1 MNKIYLLL
9 LVLSLNVSCDRH
21 RKIEDN
27 QSTFV
32 APTAK
37 EEKEKD
43 PVATPKKGDERISLF
58 AKIIRILDGDTV
70 EILYEKLTIKVRL
83 EHIDAPEKRGKQPY
97 GNAAKKVLSD
107 LCFGQMVT
115 ISSTGE
121 FDRYGRLIG
130 EIYNDQGL
138 NVNKEMVNL
147 GMAWH
152 FKKYSDDL
160 EYDVLEKEARNSKR
174 GLWQEPDAI
183 APWDFR

>member
-9 LVLSLNVSCDRH
+9 LVISLNLSCDRH
-21 RKIEDN
+21 SKIIDN
-27 QSTFV
+27 QTTSV
-32 APTAK
+32 APTAQGVK
-37 EEKEKD
+37 QKD
-43 PVATPKKGDERISLF
+43 SVASAKKGDEKISF
-58 AKIIRILDGDTV
+58 IAKIIRILDGDTV

-97 GNAAKKVLSD
+97 GNAAKKALSD
-107 LCFGQMVT
+107 LCFGQTVT

-130 EIYNDQGL
+130 EIFNDQGL
-138 NVNKEMVNL
+138 NVNKEMVHL

-152 FKKYSDDL
+152 FKKYSDDMN
-160 EYDVLEKEARNSKR
+160 YDVLEKEARSSKR
-174 GLWQEPDAI
+174 GLWQEPNAI

>member
-1 MNKIYLLL
+1 LNRIYLLL
-9 LVLSLNVSCDRH
+9 LVIGLNLSCDRH
-21 RKIEDN
+21 RKIIDDQTTFIAPIAQQEKQKDSVA
-27 QSTFV
+27 ST
-32 APTAK
+32 
-37 EEKEKD
+37 
-43 PVATPKKGDERISLF
+43 KKGDEKISF
-58 AKIIRILDGDTV
+58 IAKIIRILDGDTV

-97 GNAAKKVLSD
+97 GNAAKKALSE
-107 LCFGQMVT
+107 LCFGQTVT

-138 NVNKEMVNL
+138 NVNKEMVHL

-152 FKKYSDDL
+152 FKKYSDDMS
-160 EYDVLEKEARNSKR
+160 YNALEKEARRSKR
-174 GLWQEPDAI
+174 GLWQEPNAI

>member
-1 MNKIYLLL
+1 MNKIYLLFL
-9 LVLSLNVSCDRH
+9 ILCLNVSCDRH
-21 RKIEDN
+21 RKIENN
-27 QSTFV
+27 QTTVV
-32 APTAK
+32 APIVQI
-37 EEKEKD
+37 EKQKD
-43 PVATPKKGDERISLF
+43 PVASPNAGDEKISF
-58 AKIIRILDGDTV
+58 IAKIIRILDGDTV

-107 LCFGQMVT
+107 LCFGQIVT

-138 NVNKEMVNL
+138 NINKEMVHL

-152 FKKYSDDL
+152 FKKYSNDMDYDD
-160 EYDVLEKEARNSKR
+160 LEKEARSSKR
-174 GLWQEPDAI
+174 GLWQEPNAI